1 MYVVVYF
8 IFVPIV
14 LSFGQHNSQA
24 DQPEPDII
32 SNCINSTNS
41 TSCSLTYEQVYLHLS
56 KSENN
61 FNISYALYPGRS
73 KASSLHVLVNVYGPN
88 KTKEPAQYAWSVSC
102 LYAAVPARVLEVL
115 SLGSILV
122 SHRTQHLNLHLPLF
136 CCNVS
141 ENKEE
146 REEKIKGFLT
156 RVLGEVRDAVLFEIN
171 IHACTMDGW
180 FHFLVW
186 IHLPSGNSNLAKS
199 VF

>member
-1 MYVVVYF
+1 MYVVVHV
-8 IFVPIV
+8 IFVSIV
-14 LSFGQHNSQA
+14 LSFGQLNSQA
-24 DQPEPDII
+24 LPDII
-32 SNCINSTNS
+32 KNCTNSTNS
-41 TSCSLTYEQVYLHLS
+41 TSCSLTYEQVYQNLS

-61 FNISYALYPGRS
+61 LNISNALYPGRS
-73 KASSLHVLVNVYGPN
+73 KASSLHVLVDVYGPD
-88 KTKEPAQYAWSVSC
+88 KTKDSVPAQYAWSVSC

-122 SHRTQHLNLHLPLF
+122 SHRTQHLDLHIPLF

-156 RVLGEVRDAVLFEIN
+156 RVLGEVSDAVMFEVN
-171 IHACTMDGW
+171 IDACPMHGW

-186 IHLPSGNSNLAKS
+186 IQLPAGISILAKL